1 MMPGALVCG
10 FFYLAGMP
18 KSAMAAHQLQRNL
31 SSGQGKSNSG
41 REDS

>member
-10 FFYLAGMP
+10 FFYLAAMP
-18 KSAMAAHQLQRNL
+18 AGAMTAHQLQ
-31 SSGQGKSNSG
+31 SSLCSGPAKSNSG